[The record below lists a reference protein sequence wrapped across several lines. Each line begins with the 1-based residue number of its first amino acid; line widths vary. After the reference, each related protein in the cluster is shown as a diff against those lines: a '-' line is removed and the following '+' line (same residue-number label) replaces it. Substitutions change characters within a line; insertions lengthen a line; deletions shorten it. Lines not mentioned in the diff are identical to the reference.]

1 MTVSELLFSLIR
13 SEICPNKETNLPET
27 VLQDDLN
34 SMLILAKNH
43 DVSYIAS
50 KAVQRCG
57 LMSSDKLSE
66 RFLNEQLISAYRCE
80 QFKYALDEICSV
92 FEKEKIPYILLKGS
106 VLRSYYPE
114 EFMRTSCDID
124 ILVHDE
130 DMKRAVNALVT
141 TIDYKTDGKRHYH
154 DMSLYSPT
162 GIHLELHFNIKENMD
177 GIDSLL
183 SNVWDYSILKDGFR
197 YELTNEFFVFHHIAH
212 MSYHFVHGGCGIRP
226 FVDLLVMKNNMGYD
240 DSVVGEYCRRCGIE
254 TFYRNVLDLVNAWFE
269 NGEHTSLTCK
279 IEDYILQGG
288 VFGTL
293 ENRVLVAQS
302 KSGGK
307 VGYVFSRL
315 FMPYD
320 ALKDYF
326 PILKKHK
333 WLLPFMQV
341 RRWIRFF
348 INGSFKRGVGE
359 MKINQSVN
367 KYQVESMSDFLK
379 EVGL

>member
-13 SEICPNKETNLPET
+13 SEIYPNEEVNVPEA
-27 VLQDDLN
+27 VSQDDLN
-34 SMLILAKNH
+34 AIYILAKKH
-43 DVSYIAS
+43 DVSYIAL
-50 KAVQRCG
+50 KALQRYG
-57 LMSSDKLSE
+57 LLGSEKLSE
-66 RFLNEQLISAYRCE
+66 KFLNEQLLSVYRCE
-80 QFKYALDEICSV
+80 QLKYAFDEICSV
-92 FEKEKIPYILLKGS
+92 LEKEKIPYIPLKGS
-106 VLRSYYPE
+106 ILRSYYPE

-124 ILVHDE
+124 VLVQDS
-130 DMKRAVNALVT
+130 DLKRAVNALVT

-183 SNVWDYSILKDGFR
+183 SDVWDYSIYKDGSR

-240 DSVVGEYCRRCGIE
+240 DSVVREYCRRCGIE
-254 TFYRNVLDLVNAWFE
+254 TFYINVLDLVNVWFG
-269 NGEHTSLTCK
+269 NGDHTSLSHK
-279 IEDYILQGG
+279 MEDYILQGG
-288 VFGTL
+288 IYGSL
-293 ENRVLVAQS
+293 ENRVIVAQS
-302 KSGGK
+302 KSGGRI
-307 VGYVFSRL
+307 GYVISRL

-341 RRWIRFF
+341 RRWIRFLV
-348 INGSFKRGVGE
+348 NGSFKRGIKE
-359 MKINQSVN
+359 MKINQSV
-367 KYQVESMSDFLK
+367 KKSQAESMTDFLK
-379 EVGL
+379 DVGL